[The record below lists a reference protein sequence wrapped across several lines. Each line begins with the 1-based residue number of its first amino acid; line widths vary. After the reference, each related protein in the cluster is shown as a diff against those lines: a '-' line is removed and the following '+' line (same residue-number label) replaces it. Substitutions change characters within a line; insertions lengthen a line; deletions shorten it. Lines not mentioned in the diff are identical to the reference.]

1 MSSLLVKCQV
11 FLWKGLLCHV
21 SRLLHYSF
29 VHSAT
34 FWWVVTRDEKAAYLI
49 KSTGIASSVTANSEL
64 YWNLASRGSGK
75 HLNTGMTKTH
85 LKKTVIFRNPHHKIV
100 DHYRV
105 TLAIFGASC
114 GAERRHYG
122 HHQHSV
128 FMDLFFGYVGK

>member
-1 MSSLLVKCQV
+1 MSGFSLERIIVSCQQAITLFICAQCNILV
-11 FLWKGLLCHV
+11 GGD
-21 SRLLHYSF
+21 
-29 VHSAT
+29 
-34 FWWVVTRDEKAAYLI
+34 TRRKAAYLI